1 MYNKKKYAI
10 AALAAGV
17 VFYGQS
23 ALAEINL
30 GAIGIVSTHLHHT
43 EVEKDFYAN
52 LADTTGLDISVNFN
66 PLNVVGVKMQDTLR
80 FVRSG
85 AFDVVQTTISAAA
98 RDDPFIEGIDLIGVS
113 PDLDTLKEVVEVYRT
128 PLEKRFAERFN
139 ARVMSLWPSGPQVFF
154 CKGEVDGVQ
163 DLKGLRVRSYSI
175 SMSALLEELGA
186 TPVTMQFAEVYPAL
200 QRGVAECAVSS
211 PPSANTGNW
220 PEVTDSLVMHGISWA
235 MNGHFM
241 NLDTWNSLP
250 SEAQEA
256 LDAAYQD
263 LEDQYWDMARNLNDE
278 AVNCTTGGDDCE
290 GYNPFNM
297 TLKEPSEGDIQLVNE
312 AVESVILPLWADT
325 CDQNYP
331 ECSRIWNETIG
342 ELRGLTIN

>member
-1 MYNKKKYAI
+1 
-10 AALAAGV
+10 
-17 VFYGQS
+17 
-23 ALAEINL
+23 
-30 GAIGIVSTHLHHT
+30 
-43 EVEKDFYAN
+43 
-52 LADTTGLDISVNFN
+52 
-66 PLNVVGVKMQDTLR
+66 
-80 FVRSG
+80 
-85 AFDVVQTTISAAA
+85 
-98 RDDPFIEGIDLIGVS
+98 
-113 PDLDTLKEVVEVYRT
+113 
-128 PLEKRFAERFN
+128 
-139 ARVMSLWPSGPQVFF
+139 
-154 CKGEVDGVQ
+154 
-163 DLKGLRVRSYSI
+163 
-175 SMSALLEELGA
+175 
-186 TPVTMQFAEVYPAL
+186 
-200 QRGVAECAVSS
+200 VSS